1 MDATYA
7 PTLTGARVILRAPLP
22 SDVNARIQAG
32 EDADLIRG
40 YGGEWRARKE
50 FPEKD
55 AEQWY
60 RRALSRPIAWIIVA
74 ADEPIGNCYLELDR
88 VKDRCSRFS
97 IGIWLPTA
105 RGRGYG
111 TETTEIVLAHAFSTL
126 DLHRVELR
134 VLERNL
140 VAVSCYERCGFV
152 VEGKERETAIL
163 DGEWQ
168 NDLIMSILKQEWLL
182 RHTSRGV

>member
-1 MDATYA
+1 MDASSA
-7 PTLTGARVILRAPLP
+7 PTLTGSRVVLRAPIA
-22 SDVNARIQAG
+22 SDVNARMRAG
-32 EDADLIRG
+32 QDAELIRG
-40 YGGEWRARKE
+40 YGGDWRAPKE
-50 FPEKD
+50 FAVQD
-55 AEQWY
+55 AKQWY
-60 RRALSRPIAWIIVA
+60 RRTLSRPIAWIIVA
-74 ADEPIGNCYLELDR
+74 GDQPIGNCYLELDR

-111 TETTEIVLAHAFSTL
+111 TEATDIVLAHAFSTL

-140 VAVSCYERCGFV
+140 VAVNCYGRCGFV
-152 VEGKERETAIL
+152 VEGKERETAFL

-168 NDLIMSILKQEWLL
+168 NDLIMSILKPEWL
-182 RHTSRGV
+182 RMQASRGE